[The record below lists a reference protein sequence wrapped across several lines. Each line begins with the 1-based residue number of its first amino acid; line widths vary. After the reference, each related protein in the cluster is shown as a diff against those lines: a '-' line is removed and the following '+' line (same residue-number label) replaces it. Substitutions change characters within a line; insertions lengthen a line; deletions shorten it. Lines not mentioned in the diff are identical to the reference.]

1 MGMKLSI
8 CHADNACYLTLVG
21 EIDSLSAGL
30 IKDKIQGQI
39 EGRMFNIVVDL
50 TKVKF
55 MDSAGLGVL
64 VSGLKLCSKNGGDL
78 VLVGVSDNVRELFH
92 ITRLDTVFKMYPDKA
107 SAASVFGNSLS
118 E

>member
-1 MGMKLSI
+1 MKLSI
-8 CHADNACYLTLVG
+8 NHVDNVCYITLVG

-30 IKDKIQGQI
+30 IKDKIQNQI
-39 EGRMFNIVVDL
+39 ESKVFNIIIDL
-50 TKVKF
+50 TQVKF

-78 VLVGVSDNVRELFH
+78 VLVGLTENVRELFH
-92 ITRLDTVFKMYPDKA
+92 ITRLDTVFKMFPNRHTA
-107 SAASVFGNSLS
+107 SESFGAPMS